1 MEGVKVLYLGGWAT
15 SQRGPIPRTP
25 ATDFAPPL
33 IIPDGDIGYRGEH
46 HIRILVKKFVESKIG
61 AIHIEDQRSGCKVC
75 GHQRQKVLVS
85 TAEIISR
92 LNTARLQYD
101 IMQVLGVIVGRTDA
115 HDATAIDSVDHER
128 DHLFVYGATD
138 PHAVPFKNVNLAVIR
153 KFYREGFTTA
163 CSEKLEPTTRISSP
177 SKSIPSE
184 PRRFSPAKS
193 RSSDLSRESWKCLG
207 PMPTTLRFGPRQVDI
222 RFG

>member
-1 MEGVKVLYLGGWAT
+1 MTPA
-15 SQRGPIPRTP
+15 QRKRTP
-25 ATDFAPPL
+25 ATDFAPSL
-33 IIPDGDIGYRGEH
+33 IIPDGDTGYRGEH
-46 HIRILVKKFVESKIG
+46 HIRNLVKKFVESKIG

-101 IMQVLGVIVGRTDA
+101 IMQVPGVIVGRTDA
-115 HDATAIDSVDHER
+115 HDTTAVDSVDHER
-128 DHLFVYGATD
+128 DHPFVYGATD